1 MRKMS
6 IVLMMAI
13 LFATVGIYAA
23 SVTGSTKTL
32 GGTGSVTVSAPATSA
47 AVSWT
52 VDASGDVTAVTVA
65 WTPGLAGDYTLNVT
79 VDASSGTFSC
89 TTCGTSP
96 RSDSVTISPVVP
108 ADTVTAASV
117 QIFED

>member
-47 AVSWT
+47 DVSWT
-52 VDASGDVTAVTVA
+52 VDATGDVTAVTVA
-65 WTPGLAGDYTLNVT
+65 WTPASLGDFTLKVT
-79 VDASSGTFSC
+79 VGSSTGTFSC
-89 TTCGTSP
+89 TTCGTSA
-96 RSDSVTISPVVP
+96 RTDSVTISPSIAADSVSAATVV
-108 ADTVTAASV
+108 
-117 QIFED
+117 II

>member
-23 SVTGSTKTL
+23 SVTGTTKTL
-32 GGTGSVTVSAPATSA
+32 GGTGSVTFSAPATSA

-52 VDASGDVTAVTVA
+52 VDSTGNVTAATVA
-65 WTPGLAGDYTLNVT
+65 WTPASLGDYTLKVT
-79 VDASSGTFSC
+79 VGSSTGTFSC
-89 TTCGTSP
+89 TTCGSSART
-96 RSDSVTISPVVP
+96 DSVSISPTLA
-108 ADTVTAASV
+108 ADSVSAASV
-117 QIFED
+117 IIIED